1 MVGATC
7 NMRQQQ
13 KLYQYQKEEVLCT
26 INNVYQGK
34 NEKTKQNKNDKCEC
48 MNELI
53 KQILSNK

>member
-1 MVGATC
+1 MQ
-7 NMRQQQ
+7 QQQ
-13 KLYQYQKEEVLCT
+13 KTLYQYQKEEVLCT